1 MRGLHA
7 LAVSSLGAFSV
18 ENLCHIYRLGPV
30 MPFDAHQTFLLSG
43 IVQIGGRDSD
53 PRVCRDHERATAGAE
68 GTAGQ
73 SRHGKRR
80 APCENSRE
88 PQYLASQV
96 SCRDGVVD
104 VNWRKV

>member
-1 MRGLHA
+1 MPRPRVVLSRLTARLRVCVHS

-53 PRVCRDHERATAGAE
+53 PRVCREHEGMTAGAE
-68 GTAGQ
+68 AQQG
-73 SRHGKRR
+73 SRGMGK
-80 APCENSRE
+80 A
-88 PQYLASQV
+88 
-96 SCRDGVVD
+96 
-104 VNWRKV
+104 